1 MATATNSK
9 SVAGA
14 THGPDQPNEVTVVK
28 LTMPMTLQ
36 PGAELLVTC
45 SSPISVLL
53 PSGEGHELEAY
64 KPTKIR
70 AMKHIL
76 RLSPTSRLGSSFVR
90 GWNKLPEELKLMV
103 LEHELV
109 HKSGEIQIRRSHL
122 SFDIDFVDTAN
133 DYFVNVINFSMKA
146 NLYRYL
152 SMTPEIARLARDVF
166 YTRNYFMI
174 FCSRP
179 AAPIHGLD
187 LPPNS
192 RLLIRKLVLKVDFE
206 EKGLQKLE
214 DLAAVRFPSLQ
225 NLEIRLSWSA
235 RRISNRHASFL
246 RSLPRSTSIPIV
258 CSGQGRVSHEIK
270 TGDITLLQERGLDVE
285 ELKRHA
291 ETLFVFSKPSKETE
305 VRQEEEEAQ
314 D

>member
-1 MATATNSK
+1 MAAATDSK
-9 SVAGA
+9 SVAAA
-14 THGPDQPNEVTVVK
+14 TRGPDQSNEVTAVK
-28 LTMPMTLQ
+28 LTTPITLQ
-36 PGAELLVTC
+36 PGADLLVTC

-76 RLSPTSRLGSSFVR
+76 RLSPTSQLGSSFVR

-109 HKSGEIQIRRSHL
+109 RKGGEIQQN
-122 SFDIDFVDTAN
+122 DFVDTAN
-133 DYFVNVINFSMKA
+133 DYFDIVNIFSMKA
-146 NLYRYL
+146 TLHRYL

-174 FCSRP
+174 YCSYPGTRRQC
-179 AAPIHGLD
+179 LY
-187 LPPNS
+187 LPN
-192 RLLIRKLVLKVDFE
+192 RGCRHLIRKLVLKSDFDE
-206 EKGLQKLE
+206 AGLQKLE

-225 NLEIRLSWSA
+225 HLEIRLSWFT
-235 RRISNRHASFL
+235 RRINNRQASFL
-246 RSLPRSTSIPIV
+246 RSLPRPTSIQIV
-258 CSGQGRVSHEIK
+258 CLGRGCVSHEMK
-270 TGDITLLQERGLDVE
+270 PEDITLLQERGLDVQQ
-285 ELKRHA
+285 LKRHA
-291 ETLFVFSKPSKETE
+291 EALFMFTKPPKETE
-305 VRQEEEEAQ
+305 VRQEEETQ